1 MSSKTDL
8 GIVQIHN
15 KVIATIAAL
24 AAQEVQGVVGVWRGR
39 SLLRLLSGN
48 TGVRVAI
55 QDQDLRLW
63 LSLVVEYGVDLPSVA
78 AQVQDRVRERVEQ
91 TTHLTPLEVNVSIH
105 HVKSKG
111 GS

>member
-1 MSSKTDL
+1 MSRKTDS
-8 GIVQIHN
+8 GTIQIHN
-15 KVIATIAAL
+15 AVVATIAAL
-24 AAQEVQGVVGVWRGR
+24 AAQEVQGVVEVWRGANP
-39 SLLRLLSGN
+39 LKWISGN
-48 TGVRVAI
+48 TGVRVSA

-78 AQVQDRVRERVEQ
+78 AQVQDRVREMIER

-111 GS
+111 G